1 MSNVEIHG
9 RAPRWPS
16 IRLGA
21 LMLWAFVT
29 GYLLGHPDP
38 RDWQHS
44 TQTTQVTLTDP
55 ATGMQQI
62 QYQTGVTESLTSPTP
77 MTGHNVT
84 LFGSVPD
91 VDSK

>member
-9 RAPRWPS
+9 RASRIWPTL
-16 IRLGA
+16 RLGILLA
-21 LMLWAFVT
+21 WAFAS
-29 GYLLGHPDP
+29 GYALGRPDP

-44 TQTTQVTLTDP
+44 TQTTQVTMTDP

-77 MTGHNVT
+77 MTGKNPT
-84 LFGSVPD
+84 PFGSVPD
-91 VDSK
+91 DN